1 MATTFKLPS
10 RPTPAQQRREL
21 SNNEGLNDDEVDL
34 VLDQLAEAEHT
45 SLMGGV
51 LGKQT
56 WSRYLVDNYFSK
68 YKWYNPNRDN
78 PDISL
83 AKGWAYF
90 EHFTLPRRFAAKS
103 GGHHVRAP
111 PGETNETKLYSAFR
125 TPQDSLSDWGIGMG
139 MYFSTLSSFV
149 VILLLAGIL
158 SIPNILYY
166 SSDQYDPSSN
176 RQGDNFSLMRVLQF
190 STICTSREWVK
201 CDGCKKDVWNN
212 VFTNSYYGTAED
224 PITGEIVTL
233 INRTT
238 CLPAQYTQGMWNLG
252 VLLLLIVSITMYN
265 IYLSKLE
272 IRWDE
277 DNTSA
282 PDYSLVVMNPPK
294 TAKDPEEWK
303 TFFDTFSDKQVTLV
317 TVALGNDEL
326 LNAIVAKR
334 RDIKILRGM
343 LPKAKGINFS
353 DEEALGKI
361 VVNEHNRRIAE
372 EMGRSCIGKLVG
384 MTITPL
390 LRVLGLV
397 VTEDVIWERVKAANA
412 KIKELEQ
419 KEYDASAVFVT
430 FETEQG
436 QRTAMT
442 ALNFSQLEIFTN
454 NAYNADPSAIFRD
467 TVLNCSEAAD
477 PDAVRYND
485 LKYSFLEICLRQ
497 LCTFGV
503 TCGLVGLSAYILT
516 LTRITVSTT
525 IFSIILSATNSL
537 IPMIVRILVS
547 YEKHRR
553 EGAMQASLYVKITLF
568 RWMNAVIV
576 TWLITPLLVT
586 LGENSMDLISTIN
599 ATMLSEMIVAPML
612 RYFDVATF
620 LDRHYFAPRAKT
632 EEQMLSRFRG
642 GWYNLSERFTDLTK
656 VLLLCIFY
664 SPFYPFIYFL
674 GAATLFL
681 QYWMDKFLLLRSW
694 KRAPTVGADTPRFS
708 RRYFST
714 AAIVIGVIGA
724 GYAYARSPFTNLC
737 ACGETPESECS
748 LTSSTSFTN
757 VTLVNGT
764 ALEVNVETASEGY
777 YFCDQKQIGF
787 PPTSEKQEYSLQW
800 MTPSQEYLT
809 RIFGIICVVV
819 VAIYGVYAVFRNLIH
834 FTLSL
839 VKGVYE
845 PQGTDQRKD
854 FSSGVGIESFGYIPS
869 LEVDGFHFPFL
880 ACNIDDIDVRLIKWK
895 DPNHKREDAHR
906 QYDEHNLIYDVSKE
920 RRDAVFS
927 RVKHYPP
934 AWCSNTNE
942 E

>member
-1 MATTFKLPS
+1 M
-10 RPTPAQQRREL
+10 
-21 SNNEGLNDDEVDL
+21 EV
-34 VLDQLAEAEHT
+34 
-45 SLMGGV
+45 
-51 LGKQT
+51 
-56 WSRYLVDNYFSK
+56 
-68 YKWYNPNRDN
+68 
-78 PDISL
+78 
-83 AKGWAYF
+83 
-90 EHFTLPRRFAAKS
+90 
-103 GGHHVRAP
+103 
-111 PGETNETKLYSAFR
+111 
-125 TPQDSLSDWGIGMG
+125 
-139 MYFSTLSSFV
+139 
-149 VILLLAGIL
+149 
-158 SIPNILYY
+158 
-166 SSDQYDPSSN
+166 
-176 RQGDNFSLMRVLQF
+176 
-190 STICTSREWVK
+190 
-201 CDGCKKDVWNN
+201 
-212 VFTNSYYGTAED
+212 
-224 PITGEIVTL
+224 
-233 INRTT
+233 
-238 CLPAQYTQGMWNLG
+238 
-252 VLLLLIVSITMYN
+252 
-265 IYLSKLE
+265 
-272 IRWDE
+272 RWDE

-282 PDYSLVVMNPPK
+282 PDYSVIVMNPPK
-294 TAKDPEEWK
+294 SAKDPEEWK
-303 TFFDTFSDKQVTLV
+303 SFFDTFSDKQVTLV

-326 LNAIVAKR
+326 LNTIVAKR

-353 DEEALGKI
+353 DEESLGNI
-361 VVNEHNRRIAE
+361 VLNEHNRRIAE
-372 EMGRSCIGKLVG
+372 EMERSCLGKLFG

-390 LRVLGLV
+390 LRVLGFG
-397 VTEDVIWERVKAANA
+397 VTENVIWERVKAANA
-412 KIKELEQ
+412 KIKDLEQ

-436 QRTAMT
+436 QRTAME
-442 ALNFSQLEIFTN
+442 ALNFSQAEILTN
-454 NAYNADPSAIFRD
+454 TPINADPSAIFQG
-467 TVLNCSEAAD
+467 TVLNCCEAAD
-477 PDAVRYND
+477 PDAIRWND

-497 LCTFGV
+497 LCTFAV
-503 TCGLVGLSAYILT
+503 TCGLVGLSAYVLT

-525 IFSIILSATNSL
+525 SFSIILSATNSL

-599 ATMLSEMIVAPML
+599 ATMLSEMLVAPML
-612 RYFDVATF
+612 RYVDVVSF
-620 LDRHYFAPRAKT
+620 LDRHVFAPRAKT

-724 GYAYARSPFTNLC
+724 GYAYARSPFTFLC
-737 ACGETPESECS
+737 ACGEGRECN
-748 LTSSTSFTN
+748 LTSSTTFTN
-757 VTLVNGT
+757 VTVLDGT
-764 ALEVNVETASEGY
+764 SVDVEKAKDY
-777 YFCDQKQIGF
+777 YFCEQKSIGF
-787 PPTSEKQEYSLQW
+787 PPTDEVQKDSQW
-800 MTPSQEYLT
+800 MTDEQKRLT
-809 RIFGIICVVV
+809 HIFGIFCVVV
-819 VAIYGVYAVFRNLIH
+819 VAIYGVYALFRPLIH

-839 VKGVYE
+839 VTGVYE

-869 LEVDGFHFPFL
+869 LEVAGFHFPFL

-895 DPNHKREDAHR
+895 DPNHKEENAR

-934 AWCSNTNE
+934 AWCSNTE
-942 E
+942 